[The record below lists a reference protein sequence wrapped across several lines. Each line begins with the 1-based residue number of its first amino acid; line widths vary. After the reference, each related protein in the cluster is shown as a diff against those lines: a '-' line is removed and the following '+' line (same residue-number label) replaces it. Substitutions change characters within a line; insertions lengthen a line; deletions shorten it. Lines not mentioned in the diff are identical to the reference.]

1 MVVSCLVS
9 RSGPQGWP
17 GAGVGHVQECP
28 LVDLTASESD
38 ALVHLGVKLR

>member
-1 MVVSCLVS
+1 MNLCPFVVRCPVW
-9 RSGPQGWP
+9 RDIEFTN
-17 GAGVGHVQECP
+17 VP

>member
-9 RSGPQGWP
+9 RSGRQGWP
-17 GAGVGHVQECP
+17 GAAVGQFRNVP